1 MKSVKERSVQRLV
14 QLSADLARHVSVL
27 LDIAEGHHSIEVC
40 KSGDGFL
47 SLDNAFK
54 GELTQICIHC
64 IEFSRKVFMFFVLHK
79 HILA

>member
-47 SLDNAFK
+47 SL
-54 GELTQICIHC
+54 
-64 IEFSRKVFMFFVLHK
+64 
-79 HILA
+79 